1 MKRIILLLCLPLVLV
16 SACYAKEKIKIDHM
30 KDGYRIIQT
39 ERTHHIFPYKRNLT
53 DAAISLDVVEY
64 GKKDYSICIYLFADL
79 NIYKGSKLLLKL
91 DNDEIVELEAD
102 LDSETVRNLIFT
114 TVQIITFTSYK
125 VTEEQIHKIIENNVV
140 KVRMETSYDYF
151 DAKVYKDKFSKT
163 IYKDYLLIE
172 DALQEEISIY
182 DNF

>member
-1 MKRIILLLCLPLVLV
+1 MKRIILLLCLPLILV
-16 SACYAKEKIKIDHM
+16 SASYAKEKIKINHM

-39 ERTHHIFPYKRNLT
+39 ERTHHVFPYKRNLT
-53 DAAISLDVVEY
+53 DAAISLDVIEY
-64 GKKDYSICIYLFADL
+64 GKKDYSICVYLFDDL

-91 DNDEIVELEAD
+91 DNDEIIELESN
-102 LDSETVRNLIFT
+102 LDSKTVRNVIFT
-114 TVQIITFTSYK
+114 VVQTITFTSYM

-151 DAKVYKDKFSKT
+151 DAKVYKNKFSRT
-163 IYKDYLLIE
+163 IENDYILIE
-172 DALQEEISIY
+172 NALQEEISIY